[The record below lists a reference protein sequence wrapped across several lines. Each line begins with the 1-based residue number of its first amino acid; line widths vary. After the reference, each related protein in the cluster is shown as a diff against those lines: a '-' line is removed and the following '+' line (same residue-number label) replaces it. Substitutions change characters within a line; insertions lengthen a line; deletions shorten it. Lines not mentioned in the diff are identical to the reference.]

1 MSTGYTS
8 CIKDGITFEK
18 FAMRCARA
26 FGALISMRDDDSDA
40 PIPDEFKPSTYHA
53 DALLTASE
61 HLTVV
66 LKMVDEVCEQEA
78 KKEFTKKLADHNRI
92 IREHNELRKQ
102 YEAML
107 EKVKAWT
114 PPSSNHQ
121 GLKDFMIEQI
131 TSSIGFDCN
140 NKYYEENKPVLLT
153 AEQWK
158 AEQIRSLAWD
168 IDYNT
173 KEDQKEKERTK
184 SRTEWVRML
193 RDSLKVTK

>member
-131 TSSIGFDCN
+131 TSSIKSDCST
-140 NKYYEENKPVLLT
+140 KYYEDNKPKIMT
-153 AEQWK
+153 GAEWK
-158 AEQIRSLAWD
+158 AARIEEIRYDIEYSL
-168 IDYNT
+168 
-173 KEDQKEKERTK
+173 KEDLKEKERAER
-184 SRTEWVRML
+184 RTAWVRTL
-193 RDSLKVTK
+193 RESLKEAR